1 MDMEEDGVVKSR
13 PQRTM
18 PISRQFTCR
27 LPSEMFIDLAKGSRV
42 KVKGRRG
49 HKRPGVLWT
58 VPFSFWT
65 QQRASKLNKKPAL
78 PVFCF

>member
-27 LPSEMFIDLAKGSRV
+27 LPSEMFNFVIFRMDAGGV
-42 KVKGRRG
+42 GRG
-49 HKRPGVLWT
+49 TP
-58 VPFSFWT
+58 
-65 QQRASKLNKKPAL
+65 N
-78 PVFCF
+78 